1 MKEKLAKKTICL
13 GITLALLWVATPQDV
28 FAEYNGAAVSSY
40 EETAGPVIIQQPC
53 DDSAVLGDK
62 VSVSVEAEGKSLKY
76 QWYYRDANARNFS
89 RSSIRESVYTLTMTE
104 ARAER
109 SVYCVITD
117 AYGNQVKTDTVKL
130 YLAVNEALAITKQP
144 VPDHAEPG
152 EKAMVFVEAKGDALK
167 YQWYYRDAGAKT
179 FTKSSIKES
188 VYSITVKD
196 SNANRSIYC
205 VITDAH
211 GNQVTTDVVNLIH
224 VEELAITKQP
234 VEDAAILGEKVSV
247 SVEAAGYPLKY
258 QWYYRDAGSKTF
270 TKSSIRK
277 SVYTLTM
284 TEERANREVYCV
296 VTDAYGNQVK
306 TDTVKL
312 CLAVNEGLEIVK
324 QPVPDHGEPGEKA
337 TVFVE
342 AKGDALK
349 YQWYYR
355 DAGAKTFTKSSIKES
370 VYRITVKDSNANR
383 SIYCVI
389 TDAHGNQVTTDVVN
403 LIHVEELAITKQPVD
418 DAAEL
423 GKKVSVS
430 VEASGYPLKYQWYY
444 RDAGSRNFAKS
455 SIRESVYTLTMTEA
469 RANRE
474 VYCVVTDAFGNTVTS
489 DVATLKLKEVIT
501 TYYTSLNEAFG
512 GAAGNADAADASVKM
527 EKSGEETKVVLMQ
540 DAILTETLS
549 VDMDGILDLN
559 GYKII
564 STAAN
569 AVEING
575 DVVIDGTMNGS
586 GMIVSV
592 PEKVKGTLIQVTSGS
607 LLVNGGVYEVTTT
620 NAGTSDDQA
629 AAMVAKSGT
638 ALTVTKAVVTVADTA
653 NGSVAGIL
661 TEAGTV
667 LEMADTEVVVSAGE
681 SLENHGVSA
690 KGDAVLRN
698 CSVIAEADYT
708 ANQAGTAYASNSRGV
723 YCEGSLELYD
733 CYVWGAHAGITAKGS
748 VYVDG
753 GTYDGYGHGAFYL
766 AGAGTTS
773 YFYNATIN
781 WAPMREGTFADVIA
795 GTNGAGFY
803 IGGASNITAYFD
815 NCKIN
820 AIGGSQYVYKGEE
833 VPFYGIVLRSS
844 GGEKNNSVYVSNSEF
859 MYCTRYAYRIGNSS
873 KDTNLRVYSGVGN
886 DYSGAAKVFNYSAR
900 GTETAD
906 SYAKN
911 Q

>member
-167 YQWYYRDAGAKT
+167 YQWY
-179 FTKSSIKES
+179 F
-188 VYSITVKD
+188 
-196 SNANRSIYC
+196 C
-205 VITDAH
+205 
-211 GNQVTTDVVNLIH
+211 
-224 VEELAITKQP
+224 
-234 VEDAAILGEKVSV
+234 
-247 SVEAAGYPLKY
+247 
-258 QWYYRDAGSKTF
+258 
-270 TKSSIRK
+270 
-277 SVYTLTM
+277 
-284 TEERANREVYCV
+284 
-296 VTDAYGNQVK
+296 
-306 TDTVKL
+306 
-312 CLAVNEGLEIVK
+312 
-324 QPVPDHGEPGEKA
+324 
-337 TVFVE
+337 
-342 AKGDALK
+342 
-349 YQWYYR
+349 

-820 AIGGSQYVYKGEE
+820 AIDGSQYVYKGEE